1 MEQIFQGLIDRTRAR
16 LNVQNLKTIFG
27 FKGRPHRDRKGKP
40 PRLEA
45 VVETPSYDLTI
56 FKLHFGKLT
65 LKAYTKGEHVLR
77 FEAIAHNTKELRC
90 GRLLDRFPHIVLRLR
105 QILQQFLS
113 NLYYMDATFVSDETL
128 DQLPTPSQIG
138 KTRVGGID
146 LNKPRTRAVLSAM
159 LSLAC
164 CPDGFTA
171 GHLAD
176 RVRSTSRMADSNYD
190 VRRAAYDIRKFRG
203 KGLVS
208 KLPNSHRYA
217 IPQQAVRTIAA
228 LVIVREK
235 LLRPILAAVHKT
247 RNSHQP
253 KNCTSIDQHYENLRR
268 DMFILMQDLRI
279 TA

>member
-1 MEQIFQGLIDRTRAR
+1 IAIIRA
-16 LNVQNLKTIFG
+16 
-27 FKGRPHRDRKGKP
+27 
-40 PRLEA
+40 E
-45 VVETPSYDLTI
+45 S
-56 FKLHFGKLT
+56 
-65 LKAYTKGEHVLR
+65 
-77 FEAIAHNTKELRC
+77 
-90 GRLLDRFPHIVLRLR
+90 
-105 QILQQFLS
+105 
-113 NLYYMDATFVSDETL
+113 
-128 DQLPTPSQIG
+128 
-138 KTRVGGID
+138 
-146 LNKPRTRAVLSAM
+146 RAVTSGM
-159 LSLAC
+159 RTLAC

-176 RVRSTSRMADSNYD
+176 RVRSTTRMADSNYD
-190 VRRAAYDIRKFRG
+190 GRRAAYDISKFRG